1 LFCFFADFL
10 HVLRLISV
18 AEAAQARK
26 RPNLGMLFNIS
37 YPIGFLAAPI
47 LALVFQGWRP
57 LQLAISLPALLL
69 ILPCWHLPESPR
81 WLISQGRHRE
91 ALYVV
96 RHATSKNVER
106 QRSISSTDPTFQQ
119 VRVLF

>member
-1 LFCFFADFL
+1 
-10 HVLRLISV
+10 VRILRWISV

-37 YPIGFLAAPI
+37 YPMGFLAAPI

-69 ILPCWHLPESPR
+69 LLPCWHLPESPR

-91 ALYVV
+91 ALHVV
-96 RHATSKNVER
+96 RQATSKNVER

-119 VRVLF
+119 VCFFSQIM